1 MANPWE
7 RLRRRW
13 QPPTVSVVVPVYNV
27 EPYLAECLDSL
38 LGQTLASLEVIAVD
52 DGSTD
57 GSATILRDYE
67 RRDRRVRVLTQANA
81 GQGAARNAGVAVA
94 RGEFLMFVDSDDTV
108 PRDALEVL
116 VATLR
121 RTGSDF
127 CLGAARRFTHRRD
140 LEVAW
145 GSLVHDRDRL
155 ATTLDAFPDA
165 MLDIIACNRLFR
177 TAFWREQVPPF
188 EPGIAYEDHV
198 PMLAATVRARQFD
211 VLARTVYRWRIRSD
225 SSSTSQQKADLRNL
239 QDRIA
244 VKEQAQRL
252 LVADASPLAYDAWVA
267 RTIDIDFQQF
277 LRFALSASD
286 EYRGTLQQALQTMF
300 GRASDRALSRM
311 RFAPKVRGWL
321 GAQGA
326 WDALE
331 DAEEWLR
338 LNGQLP
344 PARAVGGR
352 LVAAL
357 DPVPD
362 FLAGVPERL
371 FGLADHETPLIAV
384 LRGACSRTEDG
395 SPTGVL
401 TLSGYAAVRGLET
414 STTPPDLTAWLVP
427 DHDAD
432 GRMELPLTLSVDDWA
447 DSWAGDPLISYRHS
461 RFDLRIDLADLATR
475 PPGAWRLRLRIDG
488 AGDGE
493 VGGASREDGVHQVLD
508 GSAVEQWRERQVGA
522 DGVAREVTLATD
534 DPAGIAVVM
543 RAAGAVASEPVAPAE
558 SAVEVHAVALDGTRV
573 TLDVVA
579 PGFTAADLEEAVL
592 QGDELALPVLTAEA
606 TRGRTR
612 LTFDLVHPAWGL
624 PPTLVPRGGY
634 RLLVGTPSVAA
645 RPAGQVLCAVPQAQV
660 SDAVRLTA
668 RRRPTGAL
676 GLLVAPPLHEAERSP
691 VAQHRLRSLAR
702 QPLDASLVLFQC
714 GDGGSVD
721 GDPLAIDRALARLRP
736 DLRRVWGLR
745 SGHVTAPDGADAVTV
760 GSARWHDLLR
770 TAGTLIT
777 DDELGLWF
785 DRADGQRWL
794 QTLQGH
800 PDKSMGAVHE
810 RAQGLSPGRVARLLE
825 RRNSSW
831 TALLAASPEAEA
843 LCREALG
850 YDGQVLPVGLPR
862 TDPLLAVDR
871 EATRADARRRLALDP
886 DDIVVLYAPTYRD
899 AQVGRV
905 RSAPLPR
912 DLDLAAVA
920 GMQRATGRTR
930 VLLRAHRFDAPDA
943 AAWTRGTAVQNVTD
957 YPRVAEL
964 LLAADVAILDYSA
977 LRFDWA
983 LTGKPAICFVPDL
996 DAQQLRRPSLL
1007 PYPETAPGPIATTS
1021 AEVIDLLGDLAVLAK
1036 ASAPMA
1042 AAVAQRF
1049 APLSDGAAGERVV
1062 TALF

>member
-7 RLRRRW
+7 RLRRRL

-38 LGQTLASLEVIAVD
+38 LGQTLAEIEVITID

-57 GSATILRDYE
+57 RSADILRDYAQ
-67 RRDRRVRVLTQANA
+67 RDRRVRVITQANA

-127 CLGAARRFTHRRD
+127 CLGAAQRFTHRRS

-177 TAFWREQVPPF
+177 TAFWRKQVPPF
-188 EPGIAYEDHV
+188 EAGIAYEDHV

-211 VLARTVYRWRIRSD
+211 VLARTVYRWRIRTD

-244 VKEQAQRL
+244 VKEQAQEL
-252 LVADASPLAYDAWVA
+252 LAADASPLAYDAWVA

-277 LRFALSASD
+277 LRFALSASA
-286 EYRGTLQQALQTMF
+286 EYRDTLQRALQTMF
-300 GRASDRALSRM
+300 GRASDRALARM

-344 PARAVGGR
+344 PARVVDGR
-352 LVAAL
+352 PVAAL
-357 DPVPD
+357 DPLPA
-362 FLAGVPERL
+362 FLADVPERL

-384 LRGACSRTEDG
+384 VRGACSHEDG
-395 SPTGVL
+395 SESNVL
-401 TLSGYAAVRGLET
+401 TLSGYAAVRGLDT
-414 STTPPDLTAWLVP
+414 FSTPPALTAWLA
-427 DHDAD
+427 AD
-432 GRMELPLTLSVDDWA
+432 DGSARVDLPLTLSTDDWA
-447 DSWAGDPLISYRHS
+447 DTWAADPLVSYRNGCFH
-461 RFDLRIDLADLATR
+461 LRIDLAALAARGPAT
-475 PPGAWRLRLRIDG
+475 WRLRLQIERDG
-488 AGDGE
+488 M
-493 VGGASREDGVHQVLD
+493 SREDGVHQVLD
-508 GSAVEQWRERQVGA
+508 GSAVARWHERQVGEH
-522 DGVAREVTLATD
+522 VAALVTD
-534 DPAGIAVVM
+534 DPAGIAIAVRSGRV
-543 RAAGAVASEPVAPAE
+543 GAPTHGDDPTVD
-558 SAVEVHAVALDGTRV
+558 VHAVSLRGTDV
-573 TLDVVA
+573 VLDVAA
-579 PGFTAADLEEAVL
+579 PGLTVNDLGSVVL
-592 QGDELALPVLTAEA
+592 QGDDLALPVVSAEPGSGED
-606 TRGRTR
+606 RLR
-612 LTFDLVHPAWGL
+612 LTFDLTHPAWGL

-634 RLLVGTPSVAA
+634 RLMTGTPAVAA
-645 RPAGQVLCAVPQAQV
+645 RPAGELLCAVPQARV

-668 RRRPTGAL
+668 RMRPTGAL
-676 GLLVAPPLHEAERSP
+676 GLLVAPPLREDERSP
-691 VAQHRLRSLAR
+691 AGQHRLRS
-702 QPLDASLVLFQC
+702 QPPRDTDAGLVLLQC
-714 GDGGSVD
+714 GDGESVD

-736 DLRRVWGLR
+736 EVRRIWGVR
-745 SGHVTAPDGADAVTV
+745 SGHVAVPEGARAVTV
-760 GSARWHDLLR
+760 GSAQWHATLR
-770 TAGTLIT
+770 TARTLIT
-777 DDELGLWF
+777 DDELGQWF
-785 DRADGQRWL
+785 EPAEGQRWV

-800 PDKSMGAVHE
+800 PDKSMGEVHE
-810 RAQGLSPGRVARLLE
+810 RAQGLSPGRIARLRE
-825 RRNSSW
+825 RRNTHW

-843 LCREALG
+843 LSRDALG
-850 YDGQVLPVGLPR
+850 YTGAVLPLGLPR
-862 TDPLLAVDR
+862 TDPLRAPDR
-871 EATRADARRRLALDP
+871 DTTRAEVRRRLGLDP
-886 DDIVVLYAPTYRD
+886 DDTVVLYAPTYRD

-912 DLDLAAVA
+912 DLDLAAIA
-920 GMQRATGRTR
+920 ALPQPRGRTR

-943 AAWTRGTAVQNVTD
+943 AAWTRGTDVEDMTD
-957 YPRVAEL
+957 YPRVSDL

-983 LTGKPAICFVPDL
+983 LTGRPAICFVPDL
-996 DAQQLRRPSLL
+996 DAQQLRRPGLL
-1007 PYPETAPGPIATTS
+1007 PYPETVPGPVVTTS
-1021 AEVIDLLGDLAVLAK
+1021 AEVLDLLADLPALRT
-1036 ASAPMA
+1036 ASAPHA
-1042 AAVAQRF
+1042 DAVARRF
-1049 APLSDGAAGERVV
+1049 APLSDGVAADRVV
-1062 TALF
+1062 DALF